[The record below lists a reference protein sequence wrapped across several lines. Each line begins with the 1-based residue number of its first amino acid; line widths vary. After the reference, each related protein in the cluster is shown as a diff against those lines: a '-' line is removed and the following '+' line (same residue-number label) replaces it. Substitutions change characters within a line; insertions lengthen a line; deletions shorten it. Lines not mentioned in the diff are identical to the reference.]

1 MEENPD
7 WNESNVF
14 EIMPESYKAHLTSF
28 RPYLRGYNAIL
39 RLNITNKIEADDW
52 LKDFSEKSLTSYRV
66 DRTFPENTPKVLFK
80 GNSGCRSKDKYL
92 KDFPCEVILRYIHNH
107 PVDGKGGPKQKRPSK
122 DVEDDVLELFSKGHS
137 PTTAYESFRDN
148 LKERYGAEFDK
159 IAQDTTKC
167 PTQQWF
173 YSLYYNT
180 YKRKHLE
187 ANDDGIHCQANF
199 VKPRFEQCFQCENSA
214 LLKCRFDLQRKNK
227 YISQLILKVS
237 CNEVVPKKVY
247 SDLVKNSSLSQ
258 TNAHQKLCHEGADHI
273 LQAVEVLA
281 YPEGGP
287 VKPGQKA
294 DPEVGRPGHY

>member
-80 GNSGCRSKDKYL
+80 KEYRCLHNSKPGAPKIKGPHAKNNACRAKLTITIKQRGMKRSKDKYL

-187 ANDDGIHCQANF
+187 ANDDGIHCQGDANND
-199 VKPRFEQCFQCENSA
+199 KEDDDSM
-214 LLKCRFDLQRKNK
+214 
-227 YISQLILKVS
+227 
-237 CNEVVPKKVY
+237 
-247 SDLVKNSSLSQ
+247 SSS
-258 TNAHQKLCHEGADHI
+258 TE
-273 LQAVEVLA
+273 
-281 YPEGGP
+281 
-287 VKPGQKA
+287 
-294 DPEVGRPGHY
+294 